1 MKSNK
6 DHIQLWCSTSQIA
19 NTTMSNIEADA
30 RTYFCKSGYYND
42 MATLFFNSQEE
53 AIKQLFHQPGK
64 IATDII
70 LMHLCFIDDN
80 CLEWASIWWP
90 QLYTMN

>member
-1 MKSNK
+1 
-6 DHIQLWCSTSQIA
+6 
-19 NTTMSNIEADA
+19 MSNIEADA

-64 IATDII
+64 ICDR
-70 LMHLCFIDDN
+70 HYIDAFMFYWWQLFGMGQYMMTTTVYN
-80 CLEWASIWWP
+80 ELSSISV
-90 QLYTMN
+90 